1 MSEIILVRHGRSA
14 HVQAGWI
21 DLNGIRRWREAY
33 EAAGIAASE
42 ASPRE
47 LRDLAARA
55 GVVVTSNAAR
65 AIESGR
71 LLAPGREITASP
83 LLRELDLPPPQLRG
97 LRLPLAGWALTY
109 GFRWICNRVTARPD
123 HSAEEL
129 ARASQAA
136 EWLAGL
142 AEPSGTVVAVTHATF
157 RRHVARELSAR
168 GWRLIPGRRRSH
180 PWSAWRL
187 TLTRPTG

>member
-1 MSEIILVRHGRSA
+1 
-14 HVQAGWI
+14 
-21 DLNGIRRWREAY
+21 
-33 EAAGIAASE
+33 
-42 ASPRE
+42 
-47 LRDLAARA
+47 
-55 GVVVTSNAAR
+55 VVVTSDAAR

-71 LLAPGREITASP
+71 LLAPGREIPASP

-109 GFRWICNRVTARPD
+109 GFRWIYNRVTKRPD
-123 HSAEEL
+123 HAMEEL

-157 RRHVARELSAR
+157 RHHVARELSAR
-168 GWRLIPGRRRSH
+168 GWRPIPGRRRSH

-187 TLTRPTG
+187 TLTPNPGRCPGLKEGGPLGLKSAVGASGLKARPSSDRGNALG